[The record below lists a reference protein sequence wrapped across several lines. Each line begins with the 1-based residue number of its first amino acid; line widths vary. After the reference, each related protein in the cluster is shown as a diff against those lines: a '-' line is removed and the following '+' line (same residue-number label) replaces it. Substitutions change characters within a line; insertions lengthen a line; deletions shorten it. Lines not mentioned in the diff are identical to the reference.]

1 MRFAG
6 GVSSGPLEVQES
18 DLRHWRLLDQFRR
31 RLLPHYDAKAAVQ
44 EDPRRKIFADD
55 YFCLLLFG
63 LFNPA
68 LKSMRALCHASGR
81 FEKMRGVCSRP
92 IAPASFS
99 EGQHVFEPEILAT
112 MVRELARE
120 SKGQAQFGDPRLR
133 EAIKV
138 LTAVDG
144 TVLRAVNRMAWAY
157 AGRNGCAV
165 KLHLHFSVFDQV
177 PEDWTI
183 TPANVC
189 ERKTLK
195 NKAQAHAFYVADRL
209 YSDDYA
215 FLGKMVRQKTDFVL
229 RLPPSAVRVGAS
241 PQRDLSTE
249 DRAAGVVSDRM
260 EELGVKYLGAP
271 LRVVEI
277 HHGKE
282 KFVLVTSRQDL
293 PAELIGLIY
302 RYRWQIELF
311 FKWLKSI
318 LGSTHWLAESPRGAA
333 IQLYAAM
340 IASLLLMLATGKRPT
355 QRQREAIALYFANF
369 ATEAELLRELN
380 LQKS

>member
-1 MRFAG
+1 
-6 GVSSGPLEVQES
+6 VTSGAPELKES
-18 DLRHWRLLDQFRR
+18 DLRNWRLLDQFRR
-31 RLLPHYDAKAAVQ
+31 RLKPFVEATAAN
-44 EDPRRKIFADD
+44 EADPRRKLIVDD

-68 LKSMRALCHASGR
+68 LKSMRALCHASAR
-81 FEKMRGVCSRP
+81 FEKMREVCSRP

-99 EGQHVFEPEILAT
+99 AAQHLFDPEILAEIL
-112 MVRELARE
+112 RQLARE
-120 SKGQAQFGDPRLR
+120 ARGRPEFGDPRVR
-133 EAIKV
+133 QAV
-138 LTAVDG
+138 QSLTAVDG
-144 TVLRAVNRMAWAY
+144 TVVRAVNRMAWANV
-157 AGRNGCAV
+157 GKNGCAV
-165 KLHLHFSVFDQV
+165 KLHLHFSVLDQV
-177 PEDWTI
+177 PEDWAI

-195 NKAQAHAFYVADRL
+195 GKSQPGRFYVADRL

-215 FLGKMVRQKTDFVL
+215 FLGRMVRQKTDFVF
-229 RLPPSAVRVGAS
+229 RLSDNAVRTPAS
-241 PQRDLSTE
+241 PQKELTPA
-249 DRAAGVVSDRM
+249 DRAAGVVSDRL
-260 EELGVKYLGAP
+260 EKIGSQYDGPP

-277 HHGKE
+277 HSAGE
-282 KFVLVTSRQDL
+282 TFVLVTSRQDL

-318 LGSTHWLAESPRGAA
+318 LGSAHWLAESPRGVA
-333 IQLYAAM
+333 IQLYAAL
-340 IASLLLMLATGKRPT
+340 IASLLLVLATGKRPT
-355 QRQREAIALYFANF
+355 KRQMEAMSLYFAGF

>member
-6 GVSSGPLEVQES
+6 GVTSPASELEER
-18 DLRHWRLLDQFRR
+18 DLRNWRLLEQFRR
-31 RLLPHYDAKAAVQ
+31 RLKPYAQAATTNP
-44 EDPRRKIFADD
+44 EDPRRKLVADD

-68 LKSMRALCHASGR
+68 LKSMRALCHASAR
-81 FEKMRGVCSRP
+81 FEKMREVCSRP

-99 EGQHVFEPEILAT
+99 EAQHLFDPEILAEIL
-112 MVRELARE
+112 RQLARE
-120 SKGQAQFGDPRLR
+120 ARGRPEFGDPRVR
-133 EAIKV
+133 QAV
-138 LTAVDG
+138 QSLTAVDG
-144 TVLRAVNRMAWAY
+144 TVVRAVNRMAWASV
-157 AGRNGCAV
+157 GKNGSAV
-165 KLHLHFSVFDQV
+165 KLHLHFSVLDQV

-183 TPANVC
+183 TPAKVC

-195 NKAQAHAFYVADRL
+195 GKAQPGKFYVADPL

-215 FLGKMVRQKTDFVL
+215 FLGKLVRQKTDFVF
-229 RLPPSAVRVGAS
+229 RLPGNAVRA
-241 PQRDLSTE
+241 PAAPERELTPA
-249 DRAAGVVSDRM
+249 DRAAGVVCDRR
-260 EELGVKYLGAP
+260 EKIGSRYNGAP

-277 HHGKE
+277 HHAGE
-282 KFVLVTSRQDL
+282 TLVLVTSRQDL
-293 PAELIGLIY
+293 PAELVGLIY

-318 LGSTHWLAESPRGAA
+318 LGSAHWLAESPRGVA
-333 IQLYAAM
+333 IQLYAAL
-340 IASLLLMLATGKRPT
+340 IASLLLVLASGQRPT
-355 QRQREAIALYFANF
+355 KRQMEAISLYFAGF

>member
-1 MRFAG
+1 MTSAA
-6 GVSSGPLEVQES
+6 SELKES
-18 DLRHWRLLDQFRR
+18 DLRNWRLLEQFRH
-31 RLLPHYDAKAAVQ
+31 RLKPHVEATAAN
-44 EDPRRKIFADD
+44 EADPRRKLLADD

-68 LKSMRALCHASGR
+68 LKSMRALCHASAR
-81 FEKMRGVCSRP
+81 FEKMRSVCSRP
-92 IAPASFS
+92 LAPASFS
-99 EGQHVFEPEILAT
+99 AAQHLFDPEILAGIL
-112 MVRELARE
+112 RQLARE
-120 SKGQAQFGDPRLR
+120 AKGRTEFGDLR
-133 EAIKV
+133 VRQAVES

-144 TVLRAVNRMAWAY
+144 TVLRAVHRMTWADV
-157 AGRNGCAV
+157 GKNGSAI

-177 PEDWTI
+177 PEEWTI
-183 TPANVC
+183 TVANVC

-195 NKAQAHAFYVADRL
+195 GRVEPGKFYVADRL

-215 FLGKMVRQKTDFVL
+215 FLGRMVRQKTDFVF
-229 RLPPSAVRVGAS
+229 RLPGNAVRTPAS
-241 PQRDLSTE
+241 PARELTPE
-249 DRAAGVVSDRM
+249 DRAAGVVSDRL
-260 EELGVKYLGAP
+260 EKIGAKYNGSP

-277 HHGKE
+277 HCAGE
-282 KFVLVTSRQDL
+282 EFVLVTSRQDL

-318 LGSTHWLAESPRGAA
+318 LGSAHWLAESPRGVA
-333 IQLYAAM
+333 IQLYAAL
-340 IASLLLMLATGKRPT
+340 IASLLLVLATGKRPT
-355 QRQREAIALYFANF
+355 KRQMEAMALYFAGF